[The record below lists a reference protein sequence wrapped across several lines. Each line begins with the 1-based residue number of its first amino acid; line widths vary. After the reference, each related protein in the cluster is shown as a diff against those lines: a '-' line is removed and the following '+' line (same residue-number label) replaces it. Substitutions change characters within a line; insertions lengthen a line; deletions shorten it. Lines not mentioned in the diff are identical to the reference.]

1 MTIFVCVDD
10 NNGMLFNRRRQ
21 SRDEAVLE
29 DMVRTAGQ
37 KIWMNE
43 YSSKLFQTVP
53 EKIIVEEDF
62 LACAGRDGCCFLEN
76 IPLKPYEDKLESVVV
91 YYWNRVYPA
100 DTYLDIDLSQ
110 NWKVEDTK
118 EFGGTSHE
126 KITRKLFKRKEG

>member
-62 LACAGRDGCCFLEN
+62 LVCAGRDGCCFLEN

-100 DTYLDIDLSQ
+100 DTYLDIDLDL
-110 NWKVEDTK
+110 NWEVTDTK

>member
-62 LACAGRDGCCFLEN
+62 LVCAGRDGCC
-76 IPLKPYEDKLESVVV
+76 
-91 YYWNRVYPA
+91 
-100 DTYLDIDLSQ
+100 
-110 NWKVEDTK
+110 
-118 EFGGTSHE
+118 
-126 KITRKLFKRKEG
+126 